1 MVPQVLEHPGTR
13 PTEKGTKTVDTKDS
27 SAPAHPS
34 TEEKLAKLEERLAHE
49 LLGHEE
55 RQELRD
61 RILCLRLLRLRI
73 LRLLQR
79 LSQRS

>member
-1 MVPQVLEHPGTR
+1 MA
-13 PTEKGTKTVDTKDS
+13 TKDS

-49 LLGHEE
+49 LVDDEE

-61 RILCLRLLRLRI
+61 RVIGLRR
-73 LRLLQR
+73 R
-79 LSQRS
+79 LSR